1 MISNFSYSQKF
12 LSCFTFLILV
22 STLAI
27 SEIDVACDIRFL
39 LNFPKKEII
48 QMKQSFEQKKNTF
61 DKTMR
66 DPEAEMYTK
75 TKISVNP

>member
-1 MISNFSYSQKF
+1 MISYFSYSQKF

-48 QMKQSFEQKKNTF
+48 QMK
-61 DKTMR
+61 
-66 DPEAEMYTK
+66 
-75 TKISVNP
+75 